1 MFKKRKRFESP
12 KVKALIKMANS
23 RMNIFKGKKKNES
36 LGVME
41 QVLKLLHDGKDESA
55 YIKIGTVVQ
64 NDVFT
69 EALDVLQMYCDL
81 LAARVRLL
89 DEPGHICPP
98 ELEEAI
104 STLIFAAPRI
114 DVKELQHLIPE
125 FQLKFG
131 EEFVAKARHNSSG
144 KANAQVAYKLTTVT
158 PDPLVC
164 IKTLTEMAEK
174 EGLDWDSS
182 ELEKAHL
189 TPHVEESRA
198 PIPSPYYGS
207 VAPPYGPYDG
217 RPMPE
222 PHYQPQPPPPSSSGA
237 PPPPGYS
244 PQPGPPPPGGAYS
257 MPPPAAP
264 SMGPTSE
271 APEYDE
277 LAARFASL
285 RRG

>member
-1 MFKKRKRFESP
+1 M
-12 KVKALIKMANS
+12 
-23 RMNIFKGKKKNES
+23 
-36 LGVME
+36 
-41 QVLKLLHDGKDESA
+41 KLLRDGKDESA

-64 NDVFT
+64 NEVFT

-81 LAARVRLL
+81 VAGRVRLL

-104 STLIFAAPRI
+104 STLIFATPRI
-114 DVKELQHLIPE
+114 DVKELHQLIPE
-125 FQLKFG
+125 FQMKFG
-131 EEFVAKARHNSSG
+131 EEFVAKAKHNSSG

-174 EGLDWDSS
+174 GGLDWDSS
-182 ELEKAHL
+182 EMEKAHL
-189 TPHVEESRA
+189 TPHVDESRA
-198 PIPSPYYGS
+198 PIPSPYECA
-207 VAPPYGPYDG
+207 APPFGPYDG

-222 PHYQPQPPPPSSSGA
+222 AQYQPPPPSQPQPYPSQPGG

-244 PQPGPPPPGGAYS
+244 PQPGPPPPPSGVYS

-264 SMGPTSE
+264 TMGPSSE